1 MNKDNIKGVIL
12 RKKLS
17 ILIITVLLIIIG
29 GLFVQKQNYKFAL
42 LYQYQAI
49 PDIELMNT
57 LTTARGGLSGEARG
71 FVKFDNVADQP
82 KNLRQYYIIKPLS
95 KFDENSRQYFSIEEI
110 IKMQYLAPKSL
121 GFSELVEVSDTG
133 NTIFLEDGNE
143 NKFFIDKST
152 KEISIKDSTGDSTKL
167 ITSNDEYEDFI
178 KKWLR

>member
-1 MNKDNIKGVIL
+1 
-12 RKKLS
+12 
-17 ILIITVLLIIIG
+17 
-29 GLFVQKQNYKFAL
+29 
-42 LYQYQAI
+42 
-49 PDIELMNT
+49 
-57 LTTARGGLSGEARG
+57 
-71 FVKFDNVADQP
+71 
-82 KNLRQYYIIKPLS
+82 
-95 KFDENSRQYFSIEEI
+95 
-110 IKMQYLAPKSL
+110 MQYLAPKSL